1 MVKSRILIVDD
12 EVLVTRDLSAQLVE
26 LGYEPVEICTL
37 GEEAVAVAE
46 RLRPDLVLM
55 DIQLAGGMDGI
66 SAAQLIRDQLSL
78 PVVFLTAFT
87 EVETL
92 NRAKLTEPFGYI
104 IKPFDDR
111 ELLTV
116 VEMALYKH
124 QAEMKLRASE
134 ERYRLL
140 FDHNPL
146 PMWLYSTDTLSFLAV
161 NNTAVQSY
169 GYTPEEF
176 LGMTIVQILPED
188 DRVRFLENLQ
198 QMRNERVSTGEWR
211 HRRKDGSILHAETIS
226 RPLVFAAQQVR
237 LVIAA
242 DITEKKQLQEQFLRA
257 QRLESLG
264 MLASGI
270 AHDLN
275 NMLAPILFT
284 APLLRSTLSTPR
296 ELRILDTLEK
306 SAERGSGLVRQIL
319 AFAQGTTG
327 APRIT
332 QLKHIARD
340 VLAILEA
347 SFPKDITLEQHIAT
361 NAWPV
366 QANPTQIHQVLLNLC
381 VNARDAMPHGGTLTV
396 NISNRCLGPAEAG
409 GIPGARAGDWL
420 VLEVADTGT
429 GIPPDVL
436 PHIWDSFFTTKTSD
450 KGTGLGLATVRG
462 IVTGHL
468 GFIQLE
474 TTVGH
479 GTTFRIFLPASQEVE
494 HKAVSDTPLPV
505 PKGREELILVVD
517 DDVSIREIVGE
528 ILSQQGYQV
537 LSCADGVE
545 AIVNY
550 NRRSREIALVITDV
564 DMPNLNGAILTST
577 LLKLKPDLPIVAI
590 SGLASI
596 GVNSLNVAEAKLM
609 ATAFLTKPFTAVD
622 LLAVVHR
629 VLHPK
634 PQP

>member
-1 MVKSRILIVDD
+1 MPLLRRVVTCNPPPMVKSRILIVDD

-198 QMRNERVSTGEWR
+198 QMRN
-211 HRRKDGSILHAETIS
+211 
-226 RPLVFAAQQVR
+226 
-237 LVIAA
+237 
-242 DITEKKQLQEQFLRA
+242 
-257 QRLESLG
+257 
-264 MLASGI
+264 
-270 AHDLN
+270 
-275 NMLAPILFT
+275 
-284 APLLRSTLSTPR
+284 
-296 ELRILDTLEK
+296 
-306 SAERGSGLVRQIL
+306 
-319 AFAQGTTG
+319 
-327 APRIT
+327 
-332 QLKHIARD
+332 
-340 VLAILEA
+340 
-347 SFPKDITLEQHIAT
+347 
-361 NAWPV
+361 
-366 QANPTQIHQVLLNLC
+366 
-381 VNARDAMPHGGTLTV
+381 
-396 NISNRCLGPAEAG
+396 
-409 GIPGARAGDWL
+409 
-420 VLEVADTGT
+420 
-429 GIPPDVL
+429 
-436 PHIWDSFFTTKTSD
+436 
-450 KGTGLGLATVRG
+450 
-462 IVTGHL
+462 
-468 GFIQLE
+468 
-474 TTVGH
+474 
-479 GTTFRIFLPASQEVE
+479 
-494 HKAVSDTPLPV
+494 
-505 PKGREELILVVD
+505 
-517 DDVSIREIVGE
+517 
-528 ILSQQGYQV
+528 
-537 LSCADGVE
+537 
-545 AIVNY
+545 
-550 NRRSREIALVITDV
+550 
-564 DMPNLNGAILTST
+564 
-577 LLKLKPDLPIVAI
+577 
-590 SGLASI
+590 
-596 GVNSLNVAEAKLM
+596 
-609 ATAFLTKPFTAVD
+609 
-622 LLAVVHR
+622 
-629 VLHPK
+629 
-634 PQP
+634 